1 MAKEEITLSVKSDI
15 SATTKDV
22 QGLAS
27 EFKVMGVSLNT
38 IKSSLKSVGTIA
50 KSSFKTITMGIKSTG
65 IGLLVI
71 AFGSLVTFLTKT
83 KRGAEILEVAF
94 AGLSATFNVIVDRVS
109 KFGGAIVKL
118 FQGKGKE
125 ALQDVKGAF
134 VGIGE
139 EIRKDTKDAIALK
152 QATVN
157 LRDSQRELNVETAR
171 QRSEIER
178 LKLIAEDVTKSE
190 QERLDAAQQAFKIEN
205 DLLDK
210 RVANAEENLRITKE
224 ENAIG
229 ESSAEDLDREAQAE
243 IDLFNIKQE
252 SITKQIELNNKINA
266 IKKEAETKRLQAIED
281 EKKAEEEALAEKEK
295 REQEAREKK
304 EKEEEEAREK
314 KRIADEKAAQ
324 DEIDLENA
332 VEGAKEKL
340 IQQGFSIAEGL
351 TEKSDKMSKAVAVA
365 KTIYNTQQ
373 AIMQTM
379 ANVPAPFNTLQAVAT
394 GIMGAMSIQKILS
407 TTPDSASASGGATA
421 SGGGGT
427 PAPQMVSG
435 AFDLSG
441 VTKPEPVQ
449 AFVVTDDMTDSQD
462 KLATIRRRAT
472 I

>member
-50 KSSFKTITMGIKSTG
+50 KGSFKTITMGIKSTG

-118 FQGKGKE
+118 FQGDTKG
-125 ALQDVKGAF
+125 ALKDVKGAF
-134 VGIGE
+134 TGIGD
-139 EIRKDTKDAIALK
+139 EIRQDTKDAIALK

-190 QERLDAAQQAFKIEN
+190 AERLEAAEKAFKIEN
-205 DLLDK
+205 DLLNK

-224 ENAIG
+224 ENALG

-266 IKKEAETKRLQAIED
+266 IRKEAETKRQQEIED
-281 EKKAEEEALAEKEK
+281 EKKAEEEARAEK
-295 REQEAREKK
+295 EKK
-304 EKEEEEAREK
+304 EKEEAEAREK
-314 KRIADEKAAQ
+314 KRIANEKAAQ
-324 DEIDLENA
+324 EEIEIAKA
-332 VEGAKEKL
+332 VEDAKVN
-340 IQQGFSIAEGL
+340 L
-351 TEKSDKMSKAVAVA
+351 TKQAFGVLGQLAGENENLSKGIAVAE
-365 KTIYNTQQ
+365 TIFNTQQ
-373 AIMQTM
+373 
-379 ANVPAPFNTLQAVAT
+379 
-394 GIMGAMSIQKILS
+394 GIMAAMGATSVADKLLPFPVRLANALLVGVMGANSIRTILS
-407 TTPDSASASGGATA
+407 TKRGSGGGASGGAVA
-421 SGGGGT
+421 SGGGT

-441 VTKPEPVQ
+441 VEKPEPVQ